1 MQGAH
6 LLNAQLGPGTVPQH
20 VVDAVA
26 DELVACG
33 G

>member
-1 MQGAH
+1 M
-6 LLNAQLGPGTVPQH
+6 LNAQLGPGTVPQH

-33 G
+33 GK